1 MRIVKSTLSLLLLT
15 IPNIV
20 ILFSKVKKLVK
31 KLKVK
36 IGLEESVVLKQEQLK
51 LLAQNVCT
59 ERYNSELVTV
69 LSGEWKFKY
78 FERISRLPGNI
89 DTDKMNFDT
98 IKVPSTWQ
106 RTGYQNPCYLNTRY
120 EFPMTLPVVP
130 DEMSVG
136 VYCKK
141 FKIKKENSHP
151 IITFLGVCSSLTLYV
166 NGKYVGYSEGSHNS
180 AEFELDGF
188 VQKGDNELLAVVS
201 RWCNGTYLECQ
212 DMFRENGIFRDVYI
226 TENPDSYIFDF
237 ASS

>member
-1 MRIVKSTLSLLLLT
+1 MKYQI
-15 IPNIV
+15 
-20 ILFSKVKKLVK
+20 KKLHINNFDVYEENKLTARSYFIPYSK
-31 KLKVK
+31 K
-36 IGLEESVVLKQEQLK
+36 SN

-141 FKIKKENSHP
+141 FKIREMS
-151 IITFLGVCSSLTLYV
+151 YV
-166 NGKYVGYSEGSHNS
+166 KNWDYEKNDLVIYD
-180 AEFELDGF
+180 LD
-188 VQKGDNELLAVVS
+188 
-201 RWCNGTYLECQ
+201 
-212 DMFRENGIFRDVYI
+212 ENGEIIKEEPKKSDNSGDLEKYI
-226 TENPDSYIFDF
+226 LS
-237 ASS
+237 